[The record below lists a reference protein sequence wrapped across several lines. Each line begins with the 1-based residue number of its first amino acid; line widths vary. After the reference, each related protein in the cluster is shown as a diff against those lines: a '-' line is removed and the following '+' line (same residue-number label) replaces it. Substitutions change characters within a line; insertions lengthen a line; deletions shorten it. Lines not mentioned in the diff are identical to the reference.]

1 MTDDVAF
8 IYDNFFETQV
18 FHNVHA
24 KVCIRNFNIYYI
36 ITCIYI
42 FHDDNLPVPSYI
54 INDMDIKDFHVK
66 KHLIFS

>member
-1 MTDDVAF
+1 MTDVAF

-24 KVCIRNFNIYYI
+24 QVYKSFNIYYI

-42 FHDDNLPVPSYI
+42 YFNLPVPSYI
-54 INDMDIKDFHVK
+54 INDMDIKDFHVEK
-66 KHLIFS
+66 TLDL